1 MLPITGKD
9 TILVVYNRLSK
20 IMYFVI
26 IIEETSVKKLVR
38 LFKDNM
44 WKLHGLPESIIS
56 DKDSQFVT
64 DLTRELN

>member
-1 MLPITGKD
+1 
-9 TILVVYNRLSK
+9 
-20 IMYFVI
+20 MYFVI